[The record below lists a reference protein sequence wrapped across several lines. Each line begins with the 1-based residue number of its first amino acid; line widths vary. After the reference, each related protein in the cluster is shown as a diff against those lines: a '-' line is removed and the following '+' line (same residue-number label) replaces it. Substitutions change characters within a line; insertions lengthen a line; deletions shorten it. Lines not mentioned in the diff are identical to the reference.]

1 VAGVGLNLQSRARW
15 VVSLE
20 LPWNPARLEQ
30 RIGRVDRIGQDR
42 PVHLTLLIARHEA
55 ESDLLAHLARRT
67 LLARQTVGSDTLTAA
82 GPNEAQLRGAL
93 LDDERLPEIA
103 TQPMARCRRWSRPAR
118 SLTQSLKRKRRLG
131 RRWRGS
137 ADAARVLCATTP
149 SNRWPRQGGGDSAVL
164 LFQVP
169 IVGGTGDVLEQH
181 VVLLQAD
188 GLRSCRE
195 LTAAWR
201 RIATDAAAARLEP
214 RARRVRRL
222 VERDRRHALA
232 IERAIAQHLAGS
244 RRSVDVQPGLFDGR
258 ALRVLA
264 ATETDREM
272 MRRRL
277 EGVAADAGVE
287 VGSPVLRV
295 VFVPR
300 ACGPAGVTSS

>member
-1 VAGVGLNLQSRARW
+1 
-15 VVSLE
+15 
-20 LPWNPARLEQ
+20 
-30 RIGRVDRIGQDR
+30 
-42 PVHLTLLIARHEA
+42 
-55 ESDLLAHLARRT
+55 
-67 LLARQTVGSDTLTAA
+67 
-82 GPNEAQLRGAL
+82 
-93 LDDERLPEIA
+93 
-103 TQPMARCRRWSRPAR
+103 
-118 SLTQSLKRKRRLG
+118 
-131 RRWRGS
+131 
-137 ADAARVLCATTP
+137 
-149 SNRWPRQGGGDSAVL
+149 
-164 LFQVP
+164 
-169 IVGGTGDVLEQH
+169 
-181 VVLLQAD
+181 
-188 GLRSCRE
+188 
-195 LTAAWR
+195 
-201 RIATDAAAARLEP
+201 
-214 RARRVRRL
+214 VRRL